1 MAPSKNDVHFRV
13 SETIAKWLDTRAGL
27 NGPDD
32 QDDGAREDA
41 RRRSRHG
48 QAKTELEM
56 WHSVLTT
63 ELKRIRLTVEQAS
76 CLADILNGVLT
87 TPGVGVSM
95 GLAWMEC
102 TDAFSLA
109 TGISS
114 YGRKW
119 GPEGCDPDKWEA
131 DFLDYLRDL
140 GPAAD
145 TALRYAIAEWWQRRL
160 EATAG
165 GFAAVGLRVAGE

>member
-27 NGPDD
+27 DRH
-32 QDDGAREDA
+32 ARQNEDLKQ
-41 RRRSRHG
+41 RSRHG
-48 QAKTELEM
+48 QAKAELET
-56 WHSVLTT
+56 WHSVLTV

-87 TPGVGVSM
+87 TPGVGTSF

-102 TDAFSLA
+102 SDAFSLA
-109 TGISS
+109 TGVSS
-114 YGRKW
+114 YGRKHA
-119 GPEGCDPDKWEA
+119 PEGADPDKWEA
-131 DFLDYLRDL
+131 DLLDYLRGL

-145 TALRYAIAEWWQRRL
+145 TALRYAIAELWARDL
-160 EATAG
+160 PGTAE
-165 GFAAVGLRVAGE
+165 GFAAAGLRVVEE